1 MLAMA
6 NWDAN
11 FGPEKDESYA
21 ENFAEPIEFYI
32 GMIKSL
38 EKKILADKQ
47 ARKVSDK
54 KVEQQVA
61 PSMVYDIIEGLKKNN
76 FHEEAVILEI
86 LMKYPY
92 RAEVG
97 TLHFMHLKTYNA
109 LKKKKAWP
117 PALSTGLKN
126 YLIVGKRKMI
136 VSRSDYKTFDT
147 YGTIENEI
155 KDKQARKVS
164 DKKVEQQVAPSM
176 VYDIIEGLKK
186 NNFHEEAVILEI
198 LMKYPYRAEVGTL
211 HFMHL
216 KTYNALKK
224 KKAWPP
230 ALSTGLKNYLI
241 VGKRKMIVSRSDYK
255 TFDTYGTIENEIK
268 DKAVKKSLNEWID
281 VRKNGEGG
289 WLGEMSPIFTFKDNQ
304 DVSKRLGYVTKKIA
318 GISLGPAAIVK
329 IMLSNQKFTDM
340 AEAADFLREAS
351 RIRGTALNVLQD
363 VYLHAAKLED

>member
-1 MLAMA
+1 MELSTIETRLRQIKEHQGRSVKDVTIKNNSKMILKIQLGVPDNSPIGVWKAPAVVQKWVESEDNNFSKTTQRNYYSVMLAMA

-38 EKKILADKQ
+38 EKKILA
-47 ARKVSDK
+47 
-54 KVEQQVA
+54 
-61 PSMVYDIIEGLKKNN
+61 
-76 FHEEAVILEI
+76 
-86 LMKYPY
+86 
-92 RAEVG
+92 
-97 TLHFMHLKTYNA
+97 
-109 LKKKKAWP
+109 
-117 PALSTGLKN
+117 
-126 YLIVGKRKMI
+126 
-136 VSRSDYKTFDT
+136 
-147 YGTIENEI
+147 
-155 KDKQARKVS
+155 DKQARKVS

-340 AEAADFLREAS
+340 AEAVDFLREAS

>member
-1 MLAMA
+1 MELSTIETRLRQIKEHQGRSVKDVTIKNNSKMILKIQLGVPDNSPIGVWKAPAVVQTWVESEDNNFSKTTQRNYYSVMLAMA

-76 FHEEAVILEI
+76 FHEEAL
-86 LMKYPY
+86 
-92 RAEVG
+92 
-97 TLHFMHLKTYNA
+97 
-109 LKKKKAWP
+109 
-117 PALSTGLKN
+117 
-126 YLIVGKRKMI
+126 
-136 VSRSDYKTFDT
+136 
-147 YGTIENEI
+147 
-155 KDKQARKVS
+155 
-164 DKKVEQQVAPSM
+164 
-176 VYDIIEGLKK
+176 
-186 NNFHEEAVILEI
+186 ILEI